1 MESVLYSTMGL
12 VNAIRSLAFEG
23 TFEISVQPLVVKSNE
38 YLVWLHACLLG
49 QESSQMQGSN
59 VEQGHSNAA
68 QIAHKTQSKTQSN
81 TKVQFKSNV
90 DF

>member
-1 MESVLYSTMGL
+1 MESVLYSTIGL

-23 TFEISVQPLVVKSNE
+23 TFEISVQPLVVKSSE

-59 VEQGHSNAA
+59 VEQGY
-68 QIAHKTQSKTQSN
+68 SKCRSN
-81 TKVQFKSNV
+81 TTQNTKQNAEQH
-90 DF
+90 

>member
-1 MESVLYSTMGL
+1 MESVLYSTIGL

-23 TFEISVQPLVVKSNE
+23 TFEISVQPLVVKSSE

-59 VEQGHSNAA
+59 VEQGHSEC
-68 QIAHKTQSKTQSN
+68 HSKCRSN
-81 TKVQFKSNV
+81 TTQNTKQNAEQH
-90 DF
+90 

>member
-59 VEQGHSNAA
+59 VEQGHSECRSNAA
-68 QIAHKTQSKTQSN
+68 QN
-81 TKVQFKSNV
+81 TEQNAEQH
-90 DF
+90 